1 MLLSVPALRESVPAL
16 RAGEERTSRD
26 TRVLRAV
33 TGEPLA
39 TVHEVPP
46 LVARLTVKAMRRS
59 PELDLSERLA
69 VLAEAGRLFAEATLG
84 GQSPEEYCRLQAL
97 ASGVPV
103 SVARGVL
110 ERVARDGQSLGETVR
125 RQIPAG
131 AGATARW
138 VRRGTILSVVA
149 PSNHPGTHGAWLQAI
164 AMGYRVAV
172 RPGGRD
178 PFTPLRLVRA
188 LLAAGL
194 HPDWV
199 ALLPGGHATADALTE
214 AGDLALVYGGEDT
227 VARLRGNDR
236 VLVRGPG
243 RSKILVDTEADE
255 ALLDHLVAEIA
266 GDGGVRCTNTTAV
279 LTSGDHR
286 LLAERLAERLAA
298 LPAHPVTD
306 ARAVLPV
313 RPRPEAE
320 ALRAAAAAAAGPAPD
335 LVAAR
340 LPEGALTSVGAQA
353 VALHPAVFVLDR
365 PDHPALGAELPFPC
379 AWVAPWRKSDG
390 TAPLD
395 DSLALG
401 LLTADA
407 DLVEE
412 ALALPGVRTVVEG
425 PVARWW
431 QDPYLPHDGY
441 LGQFLNE
448 ARGHA
453 RG

>member
-1 MLLSVPALRESVPAL
+1 MLLSVPALRS
-16 RAGEERTSRD
+16 GEERTSRD
-26 TRVLRAV
+26 THVLRGV

-46 LVARLTVKAMRRS
+46 LVARLTIKTMRQS
-59 PELDLSERLA
+59 PELSLDERLS
-69 VLAEAGRLFAEATLG
+69 VLAEAGRLFAKATIG
-84 GQSPEEYCRLQAL
+84 GQTPEEYCRLQAL

-103 SVARGVL
+103 TVARGVL
-110 ERVARDGQSLGETVR
+110 ERVARGGETLGEVIR
-125 RQIPAG
+125 RQTPAG
-131 AGATARW
+131 AGDTARW
-138 VRRGTILSVVA
+138 VRRGRVLSVIA
-149 PSNHPGTHGAWLQAI
+149 PSNHPGTHGAWLQAL

-188 LLAAGL
+188 LLTAGL
-194 HPDWV
+194 HPGW
-199 ALLPGGHATADALTE
+199 ASLLPGGHATADALTQ

-243 RSKILVDTEADE
+243 RSKILVDTEPDE
-255 ALLDHLVAEIA
+255 AVLDHLVAEIA

-279 LTSGDHR
+279 LTTGDHR
-286 LLAERLAERLAA
+286 RLAGQLAERLAA

-306 ARAVLPV
+306 PRAVLPV

-320 ALRAAAAAAAGPAPD
+320 ALRGGAAAAAGPAPD
-335 LVAAR
+335 LVAAYC
-340 LPEGALTSVGAQA
+340 PEGPLANVGEPA
-353 VALHPAVFVLDR
+353 VALRPAVFVLDR
-365 PDHPALGAELPFPC
+365 CDHPALATELPFPC
-379 AWVAPWRKSDG
+379 AWVAPWRMADG
-390 TAPLD
+390 LAPLD

-401 LLTADA
+401 LLTKDTS
-407 DLVEE
+407 LVEK
-412 ALALPGVRTVVEG
+412 ALAMPGVRTVVHG

-431 QDPYLPHDGY
+431 QDPYLPHDGH

-448 ARGHA
+448 ARGYA
-453 RG
+453 RA

>member
-1 MLLSVPALRESVPAL
+1 MLLPVPAL

-26 TRVLRAV
+26 TRVLHGV

-39 TVHEVPP
+39 TVHEAPA
-46 LVARLTVKAMRRS
+46 LVARLTVKNMRKT
-59 PELDLSERLA
+59 PELDLDARLA
-69 VLAEAGRLFAEATLG
+69 VLAEAGRLFAKATLG
-84 GQSPEEYCRLQAL
+84 GQTPEDYCRLQAL

-103 SVARGVL
+103 AVARKVL
-110 ERVARDGQSLGETVR
+110 ERVARDGETLGEVVR
-125 RQIPAG
+125 LQIPAG
-131 AGATARW
+131 AGDAARW
-138 VRRGTILSVVA
+138 VRRGRVLSVIA
-149 PSNHPGTHGAWLQAI
+149 PSNHPGTHGAWLQAL

-178 PFTPLRLVRA
+178 PFTPLRLVHA

-194 HPDWV
+194 HPGWIS
-199 ALLPGGHATADALTE
+199 LLPGGHGAAEALTE

-243 RSKILVDTEADE
+243 RSKILVDTEVDE
-255 ALLDHLVAEIA
+255 AVLDHLVTEIA

-279 LTSGDHR
+279 LTTGDHR
-286 LLAERLAERLAA
+286 NLAERLAERLAA

-306 ARAVLPV
+306 PRAVLPA
-313 RPRPEAE
+313 RPRPQAE
-320 ALRAAAAAAAGPAPD
+320 ALRAAAAGAARGAVD
-335 LVAAR
+335 LVAAHGS
-340 LPEGALTSVGAQA
+340 EGPLVPVGGSA
-353 VALHPAVFVLDR
+353 VALRPAVFLLDR
-365 PDHPALGAELPFPC
+365 CDHPALATELPFPC
-379 AWVAPWRKSDG
+379 AWVAPWKRTDG

-401 LLTADA
+401 LLTED
-407 DLVEE
+407 DSLVEE
-412 ALALPGVRTVVEG
+412 VLAMPGVRTVVHG

-448 ARGHA
+448 ARGYARA
-453 RG
+453 RGD

>member
-1 MLLSVPALRESVPAL
+1 MLLPVPALRT
-16 RAGEERTSRD
+16 GEERTSRD
-26 TRVLRAV
+26 TRVLHGV
-33 TGEPLA
+33 TGEALA

-46 LVARLTVKAMRRS
+46 LVARLTIKVMRQS
-59 PELDLSERLA
+59 PELDLDERLS
-69 VLAEAGRLFAEATLG
+69 VLAEAGRLFAKATLG

-103 SVARGVL
+103 GAARGVL
-110 ERVARDGQSLGETVR
+110 ERVARDGESLGEVVR

-131 AGATARW
+131 AGDTARW
-138 VRRGTILSVVA
+138 VRRGRVLSVIA
-149 PSNHPGTHGAWLQAI
+149 PSNHPGTHGAWLQAL

-194 HPDWV
+194 HPGWIS
-199 ALLPGGHATADALTE
+199 LLPGGHRTADALIE

-227 VARLRGNDR
+227 VARLRGDDR

-243 RSKILVDTEADE
+243 RSKILVDSGDE
-255 ALLDHLVAEIA
+255 ALLDHLVTEIA

-279 LTSGDHR
+279 LTTGDHR
-286 LLAERLAERLAA
+286 RLAEQLAERLAA

-306 ARAVLPV
+306 PRAALPV

-335 LVAAR
+335 LVAAHCPDGP
-340 LPEGALTSVGAQA
+340 LAPVGGSA
-353 VALHPAVFVLDR
+353 VALRPAVFPLDSC
-365 PDHPALGAELPFPC
+365 DHPALATELPFPC
-379 AWVAPWRKSDG
+379 AWVAPWRRTDG
-390 TAPLD
+390 MAPLD

-401 LLTADA
+401 LLTEDA
-407 DLVEE
+407 SLVDQ
-412 ALALPGVRTVVEG
+412 ALAMPGVRTVVHG

-448 ARGHA
+448 ARGYA
-453 RG
+453 RT